1 MLGIMQHLKHML
13 IATAVAGASSA
24 SAQTSYPMI
33 MSVSPVAAQ
42 TGQTSEHTLESRYSL
57 FGAYRVL
64 VSGAGVTG
72 EVSTK
77 MELDKN
83 GKEPALTKIQLKF
96 AVTEDALPGVRDFR
110 VIGPTGASTLGQ
122 IVVTKDPVQTEA
134 PKNDTAATAQKITLP
149 GNVCGTVEKAEDVD
163 FYRFKVEQT
172 TTLTFHCQAMR
183 LQDKIHDL
191 QTHVDPIITIRD
203 AQTNSTLASVDNSYA
218 ADPFLAHEFQ
228 PGEYLLEVRDVRY
241 SGNRYWN
248 YSIDIND
255 RPFVSHVYPSAVA
268 KGQTANL
275 QLVGSHLQV
284 VGTVAWQAPADFEQF
299 TIDVSLP
306 IESGLSN
313 PVAVV
318 LSDLPVA
325 VETEDE
331 NNTADGAQTVSFPG
345 AVSGRIESEADIDC
359 YSFEAKKGD
368 KVSIEVKARR
378 NRSGLDSIIRILNAD
393 GKRLTEN
400 DDLRLWNKMTVQ
412 DSQIENWTVPADG
425 TYVVEIRDVHL
436 RGGDEFVYLLEL
448 TQAQP
453 YFELVMDSD
462 KSWLTPGTSAALFV
476 RCVRRNGFDGQIQ
489 LHVDGLADGL
499 TATCGRILP
508 GKGADGCIILEA
520 ATDAIMSAS
529 NIHVWGTAS
538 LPVSSSEETDAAA
551 GAVVA
556 RTELTAHAQP
566 MQETYMPGGGRS
578 HWPVAMHT
586 VAVGKPA
593 DILDVKL
600 STQAV
605 SLKPGDSVKVDVE
618 VVRSEGFDKNVTLDM
633 LFQHLS
639 SKYAITL
646 PEGVTVDTKNSVT
659 LLTGKTSKG
668 AITLTAAATAPAVE
682 RQQCCIMANVS
693 INFVMKATYSSQ
705 PLFVSVVAP

>member
-1 MLGIMQHLKHML
+1 MLTTMQYLKTIL
-13 IATAVAGASSA
+13 IAVTLIGASSA
-24 SAQTSYPMI
+24 RAQTSYPMI

-42 TGQTSEHTLESRYSL
+42 TGQTSEHTLESRYSM
-57 FGAYRVL
+57 FGAYQVL
-64 VSGAGVTG
+64 VGGPGVTA
-72 EVSTK
+72 EISTK
-77 MELDKN
+77 MELDKD
-83 GKEPALTKIQLKF
+83 GKEPSLTKIKLNF
-96 AVTEDALPGVRDFR
+96 TVAADALPGVRDFR
-110 VIGPTGASTLGQ
+110 VIGPTGPSTLGQ
-122 IVVTKDPVQTEA
+122 IVVTRDPVMTET
-134 PKNDTAATAQKITLP
+134 PKNDTAATAQEITIP
-149 GNVCGTVEKAEDVD
+149 CNVCGTVEKVEDVD
-163 FYRFKVEQT
+163 FYRFKVEQP

-203 AQTNSTLASVDNSYA
+203 AQSNSTLASVDNSYA

-248 YSIDIND
+248 YSIEVND

-268 KGQTANL
+268 KGQTADL
-275 QLVGSHLQV
+275 QLVGSHLPTAR
-284 VGTVAWQAPADFEQF
+284 TVAWQAPTDFDPY

-306 IESGLSN
+306 MESGFSN

-331 NNTADGAQTVSFPG
+331 NNTVDGAQTVSLPG
-345 AVSGRIESEADIDC
+345 SVSGRIESEADIDC
-359 YSFEAKKGD
+359 YAFEAKKGD

-378 NRSGLDSIIRILNAD
+378 NRSALDSIIRILNAD

-412 DSQIENWTVPADG
+412 DSQVENWTVPADG
-425 TYVVEIRDVHL
+425 QYVVEIRDVHL

-448 TQAQP
+448 TQAEP

-476 RCVRRNGFDGQIQ
+476 RCVRRNGFDGEIQ
-489 LHVDGLADGL
+489 LHVDGLPDGL
-499 TATCGRILP
+499 TATCGRILA

-520 ATDAIMSAS
+520 AGDATMSAS

-538 LPVSSSEETDAAA
+538 IPPVSSEETDGTA
-551 GAVVA
+551 GNNTNLFAD
-556 RTELTAHAQP
+556 AQS

-578 HWPVAMHT
+578 HWPVTMHT
-586 VAVGKPA
+586 VAVGKPS

-600 STQAV
+600 STQEV
-605 SLKPGDSVKVDVE
+605 SLKPGESVKVEVE

-659 LLTGKTSKG
+659 LLTGKNSKG

-705 PLFVSVVAP
+705 PLFVNVVAP